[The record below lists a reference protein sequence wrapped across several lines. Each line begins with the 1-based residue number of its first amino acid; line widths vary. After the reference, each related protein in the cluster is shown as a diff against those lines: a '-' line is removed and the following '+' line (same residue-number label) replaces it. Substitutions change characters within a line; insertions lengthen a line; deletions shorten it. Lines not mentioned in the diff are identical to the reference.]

1 MMNDT
6 GSRAGPKVA
15 VLGPIPRDYL
25 GDEDSRWLIVEDGF
39 AAATAS
45 TCETLFTVG
54 NGYLGTRGSL
64 EEGHEGALPGTFLRG
79 VFDHH
84 DSAVPDLVKAPDW
97 LSLAVVVN
105 GVRLDVTSASVVRHR
120 RVLDMREGA
129 VSRDTVFEDGQ
140 GRRTRVQTVRFAS
153 SAAQHLCCLRSRV
166 TPENHTAQVI
176 VRSGIDG
183 TRYNLDRR
191 PIYAE
196 PPPDD
201 PQMTWHKWARSRHLD
216 EVAREQ
222 SPEGIYLETRT
233 IDTGITI
240 GYAATTRVSPA
251 AGSSVEQ
258 RYKYIEQVAHARVTA
273 GETLTVDKLVAVYT
287 SRDVAAASV
296 RPACLDELRRHAATG
311 FEACRERNRA
321 AWRAKWADSDVT
333 IDGDA
338 DATRAV
344 RFNIYQLLIAA
355 NESDPRVNIG
365 ANSLSGERYRGHTFW
380 DTEVFM
386 LPFFIYTQPATARAL
401 LLYRYHTLDGARQ
414 NARQTGF
421 RGARYAWESADT
433 GVDTTPKWTWDG
445 VHRIWMGEEEL
456 HVTAA
461 VAYGLIAYIAATG
474 DHALM
479 TGYGA
484 EILFET
490 SRFWA
495 SRLEARPDG
504 WYALSRVVGPDE
516 FHEHVDNS
524 AYTNYLVRW
533 HLQQAAH
540 VYADLAVSHPGEL
553 ASLAERIGIT
563 PGEVEDWLTRAELI
577 RLPARNDDGVIEQFD
592 GYFGLE
598 TLPVAH
604 DGNDM
609 PMYPPGYHHY
619 NLAGINLIKQAD
631 VVMLTYVLPDEFGDD
646 VKRANYDHYEPLT
659 LHKSSL
665 STAIHSITGIEVGDP
680 RRAVQYFRRA
690 ALVDLLDN
698 QGNTAEGIHI
708 ASAGGTWQ
716 TIVCGFG
723 GFRVRNGQMTFKP
736 WLPPDW
742 TAVNFRLKWH
752 GNTVSV
758 SADHTSATFALSGP
772 EGSQEMIIVNGH
784 EIALQANTKVTLA
797 MQRAD
802 P

>member
-1 MMNDT
+1 MNTD
-6 GSRAGPKVA
+6 A
-15 VLGPIPRDYL
+15 DC
-25 GDEDSRWLIVEDGF
+25 EDPRWLIVEDGF
-39 AAATAS
+39 SAARANTY
-45 TCETLFTVG
+45 ETLFTTG

-64 EEGHEGALPGTFLRG
+64 EETHEGALPGTFLRG

-84 DSAVPDLVKAPDW
+84 DSAVPELVRAPDW

-105 GVRLDVTSASVVRHR
+105 GFRLDVTSASVIGHR
-120 RVLDMREGA
+120 RTLNMREGA
-129 VSRDTVFEDGQ
+129 VVRNTVFEDSQ
-140 GRRTRVQTVRFAS
+140 GRRTRLETVHFAS
-153 SAAQHLCCLRSRV
+153 NADQHLCCLQARI
-166 TPENHTAQVI
+166 TPENHSAQVS
-176 VRSGIDG
+176 VHSGIDATG
-183 TRYNLDRR
+183 YNLDRR
-191 PIYAE
+191 PIYTD

-201 PQMTWHKWARSRHLD
+201 PQMKWHKWAKSKHFE

-222 SPEGIYLETRT
+222 VPDAIYLEIRT

-240 GYAATTRVSPA
+240 GYAASTTVSPGAKIDVDQRSKYIGQVSRTHAA
-251 AGSSVEQ
+251 AGDTITVE
-258 RYKYIEQVAHARVTA
+258 
-273 GETLTVDKLVAVYT
+273 KLVTVYT

-296 RPACLDELRRHAATG
+296 RPACLDELRGHTTAGFAT
-311 FEACRERNRA
+311 CHERNCA
-321 AWRAKWADSDVT
+321 AWQAKWADSDVT
-333 IDGDA
+333 IDGDP

-344 RFNIYQLLIAA
+344 RFNIYHLLIAA
-355 NESDPRVNIG
+355 NESDPRVSIG
-365 ANSLSGERYRGHTFW
+365 ANSLSGERYRGHAFW

-386 LPFFIYTQPATARAL
+386 LPFFIYTQPGTARAL
-401 LLYRYHTLDGARQ
+401 LLYRYHTLDGARR
-414 NARQTGF
+414 NARDGGF

-433 GVDTTPKWTWDG
+433 GVETTPKWTVDG
-445 VHRIWMGEEEL
+445 AHRIWMGEEEI

-461 VAYGLIAYIAATG
+461 IAYGLLDYVAATG
-474 DHALM
+474 DHTLM
-479 TGYGA
+479 LQYGA

-495 SRLEARPDG
+495 DRMEATPDG

-540 VYADLAVSHPGEL
+540 VYADLALTHPGEL
-553 ASLAERIGIT
+553 ASLSKRIGLN
-563 PGEVEDWLTRAELI
+563 PDEVEEWLERAEHI
-577 RLPARNDDGVIEQFD
+577 RLPVRNDGEVIEQFD

-598 TLPVAH
+598 PLPVAH
-604 DGNDM
+604 DDNDM
-609 PMYPPGYHHY
+609 PKYPPGYHHH
-619 NLAGINLIKQAD
+619 NLAATRLIKQAD
-631 VVMLTYVLPDEFGDD
+631 VVMLTYVLPDEFPDD
-646 VKRANYDHYEPLT
+646 VKRANYNYYEPLT

-665 STAIHSITGIEVGDP
+665 STAIHSIMGIEVGDP

-690 ALVDLLDN
+690 AFVDLLDN
-698 QGNTAEGIHI
+698 QGNTQEGIHI

-723 GFRVRNGQMTFKP
+723 GLRVRNGQMTFKP

-742 TAVNFRLKWH
+742 NAVAFRLRWH

-758 SADHTSATFALSGP
+758 SANHTSATFVLSGP
-772 EGSQEMIIVNGH
+772 EGCRETIIINGR
-784 EIALQANTKVTLA
+784 EIALQANAEVTVELV
-797 MQRAD
+797 Q

>member
-1 MMNDT
+1 MDADLH
-6 GSRAGPKVA
+6 R
-15 VLGPIPRDYL
+15 
-25 GDEDSRWLIVEDGF
+25 EDSGWLIVEDGF
-39 AAATAS
+39 SAALANTY
-45 TCETLFTVG
+45 ETLFTVG

-84 DSAVPDLVKAPDW
+84 DAAVPDLVKAPDW
-97 LSLAVVVN
+97 LVLAVVVN
-105 GVRLDVTSASVVRHR
+105 GIRLDVTSMSVVRHR
-120 RVLDMREGA
+120 RMLDMREGA
-129 VSRDTVFEDGQ
+129 VFRDTVFEDRE
-140 GRRTRVQTVRFAS
+140 GRRTRLETVHFAS
-153 SAAQHLCCLRSRV
+153 RADQHLCCLHARI
-166 TPENHTAQVI
+166 TPENHTASI
-176 VRSGIDG
+176 IIHSGIDG
-183 TRYNLDRR
+183 TGYNLDRR
-191 PIYAE
+191 PIYNE

-201 PQMTWHKWARSRHLD
+201 PQMKWHKWAKSKHLD
-216 EVAREQ
+216 EAAREQ
-222 SPEGIYLETRT
+222 LPDGIYLETRT

-240 GYAATTRVSPA
+240 GYAALTTVSPA
-251 AGSSVEQ
+251 AAADVQQG
-258 RYKYIEQVAHARVTA
+258 YKYIEQTARAQVAAD
-273 GETLTVDKLVAVYT
+273 ETLTVEKFVAVYT

-296 RPACLDELRRHAATG
+296 RSACLDELRRNTAAG
-311 FEACRERNRA
+311 FVRCRERNGA
-321 AWRAKWADSDVT
+321 AWQAQWADSDVT
-333 IDGDA
+333 IDGDP
-338 DATRAV
+338 DAARAM
-344 RFNIYQLLIAA
+344 RFNIYHLLIAA

-365 ANSLSGERYRGHTFW
+365 ANSLSGERYRGHAFW

-401 LLYRYHTLDGARQ
+401 LLYRYHTLDGARR
-414 NARQTGF
+414 NAREGGF

-433 GVDTTPKWTWDG
+433 GVETTPKWTWDG
-445 VHRIWMGEEEL
+445 AHRIWMGEEEI

-461 VAYGLIAYIAATG
+461 VAYGLMAYVAATG
-474 DHALM
+474 DNALM
-479 TGYGA
+479 TDYGA

-495 SRLEARPDG
+495 DRLEATPDG
-504 WYALSRVVGPDE
+504 RYALTRVVGPDE

-540 VYADLAVSHPGEL
+540 VYAELAAAHPGEL
-553 ASLAERIGIT
+553 ASVTERIGLT
-563 PGEVEDWLTRAELI
+563 PDEVEGWLSRAERI

-598 TLPVAH
+598 SLPVAH
-604 DGNDM
+604 DDNDM

-619 NLAGINLIKQAD
+619 NLAGTNLVKQAD
-631 VVMLTYVLPDEFGDD
+631 VVMLMYVLPDEFGDE
-646 VKRANYDHYEPLT
+646 VKRANYEYYEPLT

-665 STAIHSITGIEVGDP
+665 STAIHSIMSIEVGDP

-690 ALVDLLDN
+690 AFVDLVDN
-698 QGNTAEGIHI
+698 QGNTQEGIHI

-716 TIVCGFG
+716 MMVCGFG

-742 TAVNFRLKWH
+742 NTVEFRLKWH

-758 SADHTSATFALSGP
+758 SADHTSATFVLSGP
-772 EGSQEMIIVNGH
+772 EGAAETIIINGR
-784 EIALQANTKVTLA
+784 EITLQANTKATVELLQA
-797 MQRAD
+797 
-802 P
+802 

>member
-1 MMNDT
+1 MNADLD
-6 GSRAGPKVA
+6 G
-15 VLGPIPRDYL
+15 
-25 GDEDSRWLIVEDGF
+25 EDSGWLIVEDGF
-39 AAATAS
+39 TAALANFY
-45 TCETLFTVG
+45 ETLFTTG

-97 LSLAVVVN
+97 LALAVVVN
-105 GVRLDVTSASVVRHR
+105 GIRLDVTSASVVRHR
-120 RVLDMREGA
+120 RILDMREGA
-129 VSRDTVFEDGQ
+129 VFRDTVFEDRQ
-140 GRRTRVQTVRFAS
+140 GRRTRLETVRFAS
-153 SAAQHLCCLRSRV
+153 HADQHLCCLQARI
-166 TPENHTAQVI
+166 TPENHTAPVI

-183 TRYNLDRR
+183 TGYNLDRR
-191 PIYAE
+191 PIYSE

-201 PQMTWHKWARSRHLD
+201 PQMKWHKWAKSKHL
-216 EVAREQ
+216 EELAREQ
-222 SPEGIYLETRT
+222 LADGIYLETRT

-240 GYAATTRVSPA
+240 GYAAMTRVSSA
-251 AGSSVEQ
+251 AESGVEQ
-258 RYKYIEQVAHARVTA
+258 RYKCIEQVSRAQVAA
-273 GETLTVDKLVAVYT
+273 GDTLTVEKFVAVCT

-296 RPACLDELRRHAATG
+296 RRTCLDELGRHA
-311 FEACRERNRA
+311 EAGIVTCRERNRA
-321 AWRAKWADSDVT
+321 EWQAKWAESDVA
-333 IDGDA
+333 IDGDP

-344 RFNIYQLLIAA
+344 RFNIYHLLIAA
-355 NESDPRVNIG
+355 NENDPRVNIG

-386 LPFFIYTQPATARAL
+386 LPFFIYTQPETARAL

-414 NARQTGF
+414 NARDGGF

-433 GVDTTPKWTWDG
+433 GAETTPKWTVDG
-445 VHRIWMGEEEL
+445 AHRIWMGEEEI
-456 HVTAA
+456 HVTSA
-461 VAYGLIAYIAATG
+461 VAYGLTAYIAATG

-479 TGYGA
+479 TEYGA

-495 SRLEARPDG
+495 SRLEAMPDG
-504 WYALSRVVGPDE
+504 RYALSRVVGPDE
-516 FHEHVDNS
+516 FHEHIDNS

-540 VYADLAVSHPGEL
+540 VYADLAVTHPEKL
-553 ASLAERIGIT
+553 ASVSERIELQ
-563 PGEVEDWLTRAELI
+563 PDEVEEWLEKAEQI
-577 RLPARNDDGVIEQFD
+577 HLPAPNRDGVIEQFD
-592 GYFGLE
+592 GYFRLE
-598 TLPVAH
+598 TLPVTH
-604 DGNDM
+604 DDNDM
-609 PMYPPGYHHY
+609 PKYPPGYHHY
-619 NLAGINLIKQAD
+619 NLAGTNLLKQAD
-631 VVMLTYVLPDEFGDD
+631 VVMLPYVLPDEFPDAI
-646 VKRANYDHYEPLT
+646 KRANYNYYEPLT

-665 STAIHSITGIEVGDP
+665 STAIHSIMGIEVGEP

-690 ALVDLLDN
+690 AFVDLLDN
-698 QGNTAEGIHI
+698 QGNTQEGIHI

-742 TAVNFRLKWH
+742 NAVHFRLKWH

-758 SADHTSATFALSGP
+758 SANHTSATFVLTGP
-772 EGSQEMIIVNGH
+772 EGCREMATINGH
-784 EIALQANTKVTLA
+784 EIMLRANEKVTVHLLQA
-797 MQRAD
+797 R

>member
-1 MMNDT
+1 MNADLS
-6 GSRAGPKVA
+6 G
-15 VLGPIPRDYL
+15 
-25 GDEDSRWLIVEDGF
+25 EDSGWLIVEDGF
-39 AAATAS
+39 DAARANTY
-45 TCETLFTVG
+45 ETLFTTG
-54 NGYLGTRGSL
+54 NGYVGTRGSL

-97 LSLAVVVN
+97 LMLAVVAG

-120 RVLDMREGA
+120 RVLDLREGA
-129 VSRDTVFEDGQ
+129 LFRDTVFEDDQ
-140 GRRTRVQTVRFAS
+140 GRRTRVETVRFAS
-153 SAAQHLCCLRSRV
+153 SADQHLCCLRARI
-166 TPENHTAQVI
+166 TPENHTAEII

-183 TRYNLDRR
+183 TGYNLDRR

-222 SPEGIYLETRT
+222 LPDGIYLETRT
-233 IDTGITI
+233 IETGVTI
-240 GYAATTRVSPA
+240 GYAARTTVSPA
-251 AGSSVEQ
+251 AECGAEQ
-258 RYKYIEQVAHARVTA
+258 RYKCIEQVARAQVAA
-273 GETLTVDKLVAVYT
+273 GDTLTVDKLVAVYT
-287 SRDVAAASV
+287 SRDVPAASV
-296 RPACLDELRRHAATG
+296 RPACLDELYRHAATG
-311 FEACRERNRA
+311 FEGCRERNRS
-321 AWRAKWADSDVT
+321 AWQAQWADSDVT
-333 IDGDA
+333 IGGDP
-338 DATRAV
+338 DTTRAV
-344 RFNIYQLLIAA
+344 RFNVYQLLIAA

-365 ANSLSGERYRGHTFW
+365 ANALTGERYRGHTFW

-414 NARQTGF
+414 NARDGGF
-421 RGARYAWESADT
+421 RGARYAWESAGT
-433 GVDTTPKWTWDG
+433 GVETTPKWTWDG
-445 VHRIWMGEEEL
+445 AHRIWMGEEEI

-461 VAYGLIAYIAATG
+461 VAYGLIAYVAATG

-479 TGYGA
+479 TDYGA

-495 SRLEARPDG
+495 SRLEAVPDG
-504 WYALSRVVGPDE
+504 RYALSRVVGPDE

-540 VYADLAVSHPGEL
+540 VYAGLAVSHPGEL
-553 ASLAERIGIT
+553 ASLSERIGL
-563 PGEVEDWLTRAELI
+563 GQDEVEDWLTKAEQI
-577 RLPARNDDGVIEQFD
+577 RLPARNGHEVIEQFD

-631 VVMLTYVLPDEFGDD
+631 VVMLTYLLPDEFPED
-646 VKRANYDHYEPLT
+646 VTRANYDFYEPLT

-665 STAIHSITGIEVGDP
+665 STAIHSIIGIEVGDP

-690 ALVDLLDN
+690 AFVDLLDN
-698 QGNTAEGIHI
+698 QGNSAEGIHI

-723 GFRVRNGQMTFKP
+723 GFRVRNGRMTFKP

-742 TAVNFRLKWH
+742 TAVRFRLKWH
-752 GNTVSV
+752 RNTVSV
-758 SADHTSATFALSGP
+758 SVNHTSVTFVLSGP
-772 EGSQEMIIVNGH
+772 EGTGEVIIVDGRKI
-784 EIALQANTKVTLA
+784 ELQPDQEVT
-797 MQRAD
+797 AD
-802 P
+802 LLPVSSQSKTPA

>member
-153 SAAQHLCCLRSRV
+153 SAAQHLCCLRARI
-166 TPENHTAQVI
+166 TPENHTAPVI

-183 TRYNLDRR
+183 TGYNLDRR

-258 RYKYIEQVAHARVTA
+258 RYKYIEQVAPAQVAA
-273 GETLTVDKLVAVYT
+273 GDRITVDKLVTVYT

-758 SADHTSATFALSGP
+758 SADHTCATFTLIGP
-772 EGSQEMIIVNGH
+772 DGCRETIIVNGH
-784 EIALQANTKVTLA
+784 QITLHANTTTEVGLLA
-797 MQRAD
+797 A
-802 P
+802 PP